1 MGSYSKE
8 GTYIIMFSLK
18 RTKECSSFSWEV
30 YGLKQERG
38 GNETKIERRGDAH
51 IQELCIHMH
60 KEFTG
65 SDSTEKKLFSFT
77 DSDVV
82 EA

>member
-8 GTYIIMFSLK
+8 GTYIVMFSLK

-30 YGLKQERG
+30 YGLNQERS

-51 IQELCIHMH
+51 IQELCKRMDE
-60 KEFTG
+60 EFTG
-65 SDSTEKKLFSFT
+65 SVLTEKKLNFPLQILM
-77 DSDVV
+77 
-82 EA
+82 

>member
-1 MGSYSKE
+1 
-8 GTYIIMFSLK
+8 MFSLK
-18 RTKECSSFSWEV
+18 RTKEWSSFSWEV
-30 YGLKQERG
+30 YGLNQEHG

-51 IQELCIHMH
+51 IQELCKHMD

-65 SDSTEKKLFSFT
+65 SDLTEKKLFSFT
-77 DSDVV
+77 DFDVV